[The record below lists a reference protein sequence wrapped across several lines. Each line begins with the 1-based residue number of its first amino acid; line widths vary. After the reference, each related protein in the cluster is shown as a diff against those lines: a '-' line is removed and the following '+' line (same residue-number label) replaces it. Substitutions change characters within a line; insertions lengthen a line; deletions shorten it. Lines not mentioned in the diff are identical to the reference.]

1 MHVANL
7 ACCHVLHVEHDY
19 MLIFHTCQHAKST
32 ILHVNMQNDEHAKRI
47 DMHVDEAYRACCW
60 FGHTCCNVL
69 TCVFSSRPY
78 KLWTLTCTIRVPA
91 RMLHVHSAHL
101 FAHAT
106 DPRASHSFVL
116 PDGRAHV
123 LRRVI
128 YPPSANWRA
137 ERLFLVVLKCSESEC
152 RRVPTRR
159 G

>member
-78 KLWTLTCTIRVPA
+78 KLWHNQGTRT
-91 RMLHVHSAHL
+91 HV
-101 FAHAT
+101 T
-106 DPRASHSFVL
+106 RDPRASHSFVL